1 VQPNRATNKL
11 QLSRDNLQYKIS
23 VWFGDENC
31 NWTWLIWW
39 FCDVACLHLQNS
51 RHQPASDVATM
62 CPACFLLA
70 SHCEQGPSITK
81 TTKYQFCALWTTN
94 RMHFGKKAGDGQI
107 PKSITISNLE

>member
-1 VQPNRATNKL
+1 MFAFAKFTP
-11 QLSRDNLQYKIS
+11 
-23 VWFGDENC
+23 
-31 NWTWLIWW
+31 
-39 FCDVACLHLQNS
+39 